1 MGGAREPHGLFSS
14 ILVVTWEPA
23 PERCLRVNPGGEPG
37 RDEGGLPPVDVEIP
51 DDARELDREV
61 LAYRREL
68 RARRR
73 RARWDRLLGPLRGHG
88 ALLPLVASCV
98 ALSMLAGTLLSVFSI
113 SPASAPVLSNSAGP
127 APQTIPSL
135 PKGTVFVGGKATPV
149 RSLVHSVLVLVPKY
163 CGCIQALQQVTSQAA
178 RAGVQRVYFVGT
190 TNKMADVTELTRIAG
205 QGTAVAV
212 KDATN
217 VLGAAYHPAGLTIV
231 LVRSDAT
238 TTVQRKLVAGRF
250 RLEEQLRT
258 LGTTPESASPTPGS
272 AVSVAPA
279 PT

>member
-1 MGGAREPHGLFSS
+1 
-14 ILVVTWEPA
+14 
-23 PERCLRVNPGGEPG
+23 VNPGGEPG
-37 RDEGGLPPVDVEIP
+37 RDEGGLPPAGIEIP

-61 LAYRREL
+61 LAYRREQ

-113 SPASAPVLSNSAGP
+113 SPASAPVLSNSASP
-127 APQTIPSL
+127 PPPTDSSL

-149 RSLVHSVLVLVPKY
+149 RSLVRSVLVLVSDD

-178 RAGVQRVYFVGT
+178 RAGVRRVYFVGT
-190 TNKMADVTELTRIAG
+190 ANKMADVTQLTRIAG

-212 KDATN
+212 KDAAN
-217 VLGAAYHPAGLTIV
+217 VLGNAYHPAGLTIV

-238 TTVQRKLVAGRF
+238 TTVQRNLVAGRIQ
-250 RLEEQLRT
+250 LEGQLRT
-258 LGTTPESASPTPGS
+258 LGTTAKGASPTPGS
-272 AVSVAPA
+272 AVSAAPA